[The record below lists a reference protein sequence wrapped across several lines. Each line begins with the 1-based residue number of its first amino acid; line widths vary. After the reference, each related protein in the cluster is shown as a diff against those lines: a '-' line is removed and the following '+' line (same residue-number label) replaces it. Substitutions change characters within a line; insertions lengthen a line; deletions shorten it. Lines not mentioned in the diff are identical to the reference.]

1 MEFDGVRA
9 CAALQFL
16 TGSSDS
22 SVVASKSNMMRAT
35 TRSYLVVYS
44 IWEFAC
50 RMRNLCCSSE
60 DGTVHFLKTR
70 HELLQPLRYA
80 LVFRRVE
87 RGSPC
92 LCLLQSHRR
101 SRRRAT
107 RAVRPR
113 LCLGAQ

>member
-22 SVVASKSNMMRAT
+22 SVVASKSNMRRVT

-50 RMRNLCCSSE
+50 RMRNLCCFSE
-60 DGTVHFLKTR
+60 DGTVHFWKTR
-70 HELLQPLRYA
+70 HELLQPGGLRPEG
-80 LVFRRVE
+80 VRP
-87 RGSPC
+87 S
-92 LCLLQSHRR
+92 
-101 SRRRAT
+101 AT
-107 RAVRPR
+107 RAKSDVYSSN
-113 LCLGAQ
+113 GVVY